1 MKEKIKKPYHLTGI
15 RILVSVHERIREEA
29 EKRNRTVN
37 NLIGLILEDWLDQ
50 RDEEAKHA

>member
-1 MKEKIKKPYHLTGI
+1 LKEKIKKPYHLTGI

>member
-29 EKRNRTVN
+29 EKRNRTAN
-37 NLIGLILEDWLDQ
+37 NLICLILEDWLDQ
-50 RDEEAKHA
+50 RDAEAKDA